1 VANRSPEDATLASH
15 PAGGALGRRTL
26 TAFVSLTFAF
36 LYLPVVVLV
45 VYSFNEA
52 KVFAFP
58 PGTLSLKWYV
68 ELFNDRD
75 MHQSIVNSLIVAAG
89 VIPVT
94 LLLGVPAAFTL
105 DRFEFWGKAAFERA
119 VMLPLMIPGL
129 ITGLA
134 ILLVI
139 KRVDLSLSLV
149 TVIIGHSVAWLPIVI
164 TQVFARLR
172 RFDRRLEEASMD
184 LGANRWQTFLRV
196 TLPNIHTAVLGSALL
211 VFTLSFDEI
220 AITFFLTGAD
230 NTLPMH
236 IWSMLREGISPEIA
250 AIATI
255 TVSASITVML
265 LGLRLLG
272 GSSRVGA
279 Q

>member
-1 VANRSPEDATLASH
+1 MAW
-15 PAGGALGRRTL
+15 AGSRFGRRVL
-26 TAFVSLTFAF
+26 TGVAAAIFAF
-36 LYLPVVVLV
+36 LYLPVAVLV
-45 VYSFNEA
+45 VYSFHEA

-58 PGTLSLKWYV
+58 PADLSFRWYV

-75 MHQSIVNSLIVAAG
+75 MLTSITNSLLVAAC

-94 LLLGVPAAFTL
+94 LVLGVPAAFAL
-105 DRFEFWGKAAFERA
+105 NRFEFPGKAAFERI
-119 VMLPLMIPGL
+119 VLLPLMIPGL

-134 ILLVI
+134 ILLII
-139 KRVDLSLSLV
+139 KRMDFSLSLV
-149 TVIIGHSVAWLPIVI
+149 TVVIGHSVAWMPVVI
-164 TQVFARLR
+164 TQVYARLR

-184 LGANRWQTFLRV
+184 LGADRWQTFRRV
-196 TLPNIHTAVLGSALL
+196 TLPNISTAIIGSALL

-255 TVSASITVML
+255 TVSASIAVML
-265 LGLRLLG
+265 VGLRLLRSDPENG
-272 GSSRVGA
+272 
-279 Q
+279 

>member
-1 VANRSPEDATLASH
+1 MRWAGNR
-15 PAGGALGRRTL
+15 LGRRML
-26 TAFVSLTFAF
+26 TAGVAMIFAF
-36 LYLPVVVLV
+36 LYLPVAVLV
-45 VYSFNEA
+45 IYSFQEA

-58 PGTLSLKWYV
+58 PAHLSFKWYV

-75 MHQSIVNSLIVAAG
+75 MLQSISNSLLVAAC

-94 LLLGVPAAFTL
+94 MLLGVPAAFAL
-105 DRFEFWGKAAFERA
+105 DRFEFPGKTVFERIIL
-119 VMLPLMIPGL
+119 LPLMIPGL

-134 ILLVI
+134 ILLVV
-139 KRVDLSLSLV
+139 KQADFSLSLV
-149 TVIIGHSVAWLPIVI
+149 TVVIGHSVAWMPVVV
-164 TQVFARLR
+164 TQVYARLR

-184 LGANRWQTFLRV
+184 LGADRWQTFRRV
-196 TLPNIHTAVLGSALL
+196 TLPNIRTAIIGSALL

-255 TVSASITVML
+255 TVSASIAMML
-265 LGLRLLG
+265 VGLRLLR
-272 GSSRVGA
+272 SES
-279 Q
+279 QND

>member
-1 VANRSPEDATLASH
+1 VFA
-15 PAGGALGRRTL
+15 ALC
-26 TAFVSLTFAF
+26 FAF

-52 KVFAFP
+52 KVFTFP
-58 PGTLSLKWYV
+58 PRNLSFKWYTV
-68 ELFNDRD
+68 LFNDRD
-75 MHQSIVNSLIVAAG
+75 MLQSILNSLTVASG

-94 LLLGVPAAFTL
+94 LLLGIPAAFAL
-105 DRFEFWGKAAFERA
+105 DRFEFRGKVAFERA
-119 VMLPLMIPGL
+119 ILLPLMIPGL

-134 ILLVI
+134 ILLII
-139 KRVDLSLSLV
+139 KRIGLSLSLF
-149 TVIIGHSVAWLPIVI
+149 TVVVGHSIAWLPIVV

-184 LGANRWQTFLRV
+184 LGANRWQTFWRV
-196 TLPNIHTAVLGSALL
+196 TLPNIRTAIIGSALL

-255 TVSASITVML
+255 TVSASVVMML
-265 LGLRLLG
+265 IGLRLLR
-272 GSSRVGA
+272 GSLRDDGP
-279 Q
+279 

>member
-1 VANRSPEDATLASH
+1 
-15 PAGGALGRRTL
+15 
-26 TAFVSLTFAF
+26 
-36 LYLPVVVLV
+36 
-45 VYSFNEA
+45 
-52 KVFAFP
+52 
-58 PGTLSLKWYV
+58 LKWYA

-75 MHQSIVNSLIVAAG
+75 MHQSILNSLTVAAG
-89 VIPVT
+89 VVPVT
-94 LLLGVPAAFTL
+94 LLLGVPAAFAL
-105 DRFEFWGKAAFERA
+105 DRFRFWGKAVFERA

-134 ILLVI
+134 ILLII
-139 KRVDLSLSLV
+139 KRIDLSLSLV
-149 TVIIGHSVAWLPIVI
+149 TIIIGHSVAWLPIVV

-184 LGANRWQTFLRV
+184 LGANRWQTFRRV
-196 TLPNIHTAVLGSALL
+196 TLPNIHTAILGSALL

-220 AITFFLTGAD
+220 AIAFFLTGAD

-255 TVSASITVML
+255 TVSVSIGVML
-265 LGLRLLG
+265 LGLRLLRG
-272 GSSRVGA
+272 AARGSVAPAEG
-279 Q
+279 

>member
-1 VANRSPEDATLASH
+1 MASRLPESDLLASRR
-15 PAGGALGRRTL
+15 AGSTAGRRAL
-26 TAFVSLTFAF
+26 TAFVALSFAF
-36 LYLPVVVLV
+36 LYLPVVVLI
-45 VYSFNEA
+45 VYSFNDA

-58 PGTLSLKWYV
+58 PGNLSFKWYV
-68 ELFNDRD
+68 ALFNDRD
-75 MHQSIVNSLIVAAG
+75 MHQSILNSLTVAAG
-89 VIPVT
+89 VIPLT
-94 LLLGVPAAFTL
+94 LLLGVPAAFAL
-105 DRFEFWGKAAFERA
+105 DRFEFRGKAAFERA

-139 KRVDLSLSLV
+139 KRADFSLSLV
-149 TVIIGHSVAWLPIVI
+149 TVVIGHSIAWLPIVV

-184 LGANRWQTFLRV
+184 LGANRWQTFVRV
-196 TLPNIHTAVLGSALL
+196 TLPNIHTAILGSALL

-255 TVSASITVML
+255 TVSASIGVML
-265 LGLRLLG
+265 LGLRLLK
-272 GSSRVGA
+272 GSPRESTS
-279 Q
+279 